1 MINQRVY
8 VPPPPEEYES
18 DDGSDYEL
26 NDEEQALVDSTVK
39 SLVHDEIEKPQHYT
53 FTKPAKDCWDV
64 LFESE
69 LLTDHLVASA
79 VQYLLRCKKKGMY
92 EKDLK
97 KAATYIK
104 KALEMYA
111 EAERSNNKN
120 Q

>member
-1 MINQRVY
+1 MIADKYIAPATGATINRIVETC
-8 VPPPPEEYES
+8 V
-18 DDGSDYEL
+18 
-26 NDEEQALVDSTVK
+26 DEAEGECGWPFDKIQEN
-39 SLVHDEIEKPQHYT
+39 DEIEKPQHYT

-111 EAERSNNKN
+111 EKTKGN
-120 Q
+120 